1 MKSEPFQLK
10 EYFKTMNLVEAR
22 MMCSLRLKTTGHIK
36 THFMSDKKYA
46 SELWVCGG
54 KCQKIDS
61 IFHLATQCEQYE
73 HLRKGKDILSND
85 KDLVLFFAQVLKSR
99 DEAQKA

>member
-1 MKSEPFQLK
+1 
-10 EYFKTMNLVEAR
+10 
-22 MMCSLRLKTTGHIK
+22 
-36 THFMSDKKYA
+36 MSDKKYA

-54 KCQKIDS
+54 KCQKIES